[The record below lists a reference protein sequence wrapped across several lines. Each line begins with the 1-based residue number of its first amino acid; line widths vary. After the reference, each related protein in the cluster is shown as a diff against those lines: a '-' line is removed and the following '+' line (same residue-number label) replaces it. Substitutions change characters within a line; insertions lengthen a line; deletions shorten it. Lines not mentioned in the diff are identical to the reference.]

1 MLESAVGV
9 AKSPAAAQIG
19 SLTWMLVALGA
30 AVFLVFAVIF
40 VRALMRDRQPEGADT
55 GAKLIFWGG
64 VAMPTVVIT
73 VVLGLTLGTMRNLS
87 AEAEEGAIVVEVTGH
102 QWWWDVYYPEY
113 GIRIANE
120 MHIPIDRQVDLRLT
134 SADVIHSF
142 WVPGLAGK
150 LDLLPEKSNE
160 MVLEASEPDVYRG
173 VCAEFCGL
181 QHANMA
187 FYVVAVTEPEFED
200 WVDHATGMTDQPTT
214 GLAARG
220 MDVFF
225 QAECHECHTIA
236 GTSAHGR
243 VGPDLTHVAS
253 RQSLAA
259 GSLDNT
265 PENLADW
272 ITNPQTLKP
281 GVKMPDLELS
291 RADIE
296 ALVAY
301 LETLE

>member
-9 AKSPAAAQIG
+9 ADSPAAAQIG

-30 AVFLVFAVIF
+30 AVFLVFVVIF
-40 VRALMRDRQPEGADT
+40 IRALTRDRNPDT
-55 GAKLIFWGG
+55 GARLIFWGG
-64 VAMPTVVIT
+64 LAMPTVVIT
-73 VVLGLTLGTMRNLS
+73 VVLGLTLATMRNLS
-87 AEAEEGAIVVEVTGH
+87 AEAEEAAIVVEVTGH

-113 GIRIANE
+113 DIRIANE
-120 MHIPIDRQVDLRLT
+120 MHIPTDRPVDLRLT
-134 SADVIHSF
+134 SADVVHSF
-142 WVPGLAGK
+142 WVPGLGGK
-150 LDLLPEKSNE
+150 LDLLPERVNG

-181 QHANMA
+181 QHAKMA
-187 FYVVAVTEPEFED
+187 FYVVAVTESEFED
-200 WVDHATGMTDQPTT
+200 WVDNATGVTEQPPR

-236 GTSAHGR
+236 GTSADGR

-265 PENLADW
+265 TENLASW
-272 ITNPQTLKP
+272 VTNPQALKQ

-291 RADIE
+291 GADIE
-296 ALVAY
+296 ALVTY